1 MNVLGLNAFDL
12 LLLVIVFVG
21 ALIGFVRGVVPQLI
35 SLVSIWIGLI
45 ATLWLYKPLSER
57 VLQPETSGFGMS
69 KTPADTI
76 AFLVLLLVF
85 FNGFR
90 LLVKYL
96 AVPPEERR
104 KKKKKKKFQ
113 DDPLADV
120 APSAMQRF
128 VYGPINAI
136 GGITLGFILTV
147 LWLSL
152 LLGVLQFIFQPTETQ
167 VPYTGFIN
175 SLIVNMRRSTLLP
188 LFNAVLSGLTTS
200 VSLFIPA
207 AVRNDNILRAFLQ
220 FIG

>member
-12 LLLVIVFVG
+12 LLLVLVFVG

-76 AFLVLLLVF
+76 AFLILLVVF
-85 FNGFR
+85 FNAFR
-90 LLVKYL
+90 LVVKYL

-104 KKKKKKKFQ
+104 KKRKKKKFQ
-113 DDPLADV
+113 DDPLAD
-120 APSAMQRF
+120 ATPSAMQRF
-128 VYGPINAI
+128 FYGPINAI
-136 GGITLGFILTV
+136 GGIVMGFILTV

-152 LLGVLQFIFQPTETQ
+152 LLGVLQFIFQPTGTQ

-175 SLIVNMRRSTLLP
+175 GLITNMRRSTLLP

-207 AVRNDNILRAFLQ
+207 AVREDNILKAFLQ